1 VTVGMTRGGLAVIVS
16 ASTQKQRA
24 NRQSSFG
31 PTCRLVSSPE
41 AGPGATVGTMNQGYP
56 LLQYKGTMS
65 KRLSLVTRQTAP
77 DPPPPPGGLRG
88 RHVAGGDDILQG
100 VNIGS
105 GPPREVLDPWIHRPD
120 FRTGFR
126 TSTGTNQ
133 TPGTGPGATHSKV
146 PGFQGKEYLGL
157 NQGQAGVRC

>member
-1 VTVGMTRGGLAVIVS
+1 MTRGGLAVIVS

-77 DPPPPPGGLRG
+77 DPPPHVGGSGAATWPEETIYSKVSTLGLDPHEKCWTPGYTDRTSG
-88 RHVAGGDDILQG
+88 R
-100 VNIGS
+100 GS
-105 GPPREVLDPWIHRPD
+105 GPPQVQTRPL
-120 FRTGFR
+120 G
-126 TSTGTNQ
+126 Q
-133 TPGTGPGATHSKV
+133 V
-146 PGFQGKEYLGL
+146 PGLL
-157 NQGQAGVRC
+157 TVRSRDFKAKNT